1 MSIMWK
7 WLKMRHWMKGRGG
20 WGVIEYANHSV
31 DYTCGLYIYI
41 SAMHVIRIAC
51 SSEMCQVSIKVK
63 IMQARFSRAR
73 NRLNPGTSFNLCI
86 AGFRKPESCPGAP
99 HSTGCL
105 LEPGLSQLKFW
116 KDGLGRLRVCSW
128 YRRRELN
135 RIFVPTRLS
144 AWVWETSFQQTIRKL
159 VPV

>member
-7 WLKMRHWMKGRGG
+7 WWKDEALDEGEGRVGG
-20 WGVIEYANHSV
+20 HRICKSFCRLHLWV
-31 DYTCGLYIYI
+31 IYI

-99 HSTGCL
+99 HSTLHRLPVRARPISTQVLKGRVGST
-105 LEPGLSQLKFW
+105 PGLLLIQEERTEPDFRPNTAVCL
-116 KDGLGRLRVCSW
+116 GLR
-128 YRRRELN
+128 N
-135 RIFVPTRLS
+135 
-144 AWVWETSFQQTIRKL
+144 
-159 VPV
+159 